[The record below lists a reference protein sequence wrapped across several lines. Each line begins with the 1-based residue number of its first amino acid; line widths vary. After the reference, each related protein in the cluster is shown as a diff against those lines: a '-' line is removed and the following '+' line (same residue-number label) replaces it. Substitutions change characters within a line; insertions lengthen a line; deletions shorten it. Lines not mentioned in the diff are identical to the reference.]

1 MDNPVVKE
9 PVTERPLWTH
19 HIRVFLCRHALAVL
33 LGDLGPIHLGP
44 RVLAPQRPA
53 MRRRPVLV
61 WLGDDVLFRACGGGA
76 AALELGGELARVG
89 DMADGG
95 RGGEEELRQAR
106 WAQQRLPR
114 QQEARDRVQRGHGG
128 ELAARHRGVLR
139 CGCGGPVG
147 KIEVVR
153 RESGRAPAPGKVDGE
168 LSDCLPWKRRTTKM
182 FSAGLTVWASLWVC
196 SCPFL

>member
-1 MDNPVVKE
+1 MRVCVRLQTTHHRNPHMNDPIVQK
-9 PVTERPLWTH
+9 PVTERPLRTH
-19 HIRVFLCRHALAVL
+19 HIGILLGRHALAVL

-53 MRRRPVLV
+53 MRRRPVRV
-61 WLGDDVLFRACGGGA
+61 GLGDDVLFRACGGGA

-128 ELAARHRGVLR
+128 EQAARHRGVLR
-139 CGCGGPVG
+139 CGCGGPMG

-153 RESGRAPAPGKVDGE
+153 RKSAERRRVVRLRASCQMACPGSNE
-168 LSDCLPWKRRTTKM
+168 P
-182 FSAGLTVWASLWVC
+182 LT
-196 SCPFL
+196 